1 MLFRDAADPLP
12 TLADDCEVV
21 MTLLDELVMLLDVG
35 LAGSA
40 AFSLPIVVHHFRTC
54 LWQRAVGS
62 TVESRA
68 CVAQV
73 ICLVCTNEVV

>member
-1 MLFRDAADPLP
+1 VLFCDAADPLS

-40 AFSLPIVVHHFRTC
+40 AFSLP
-54 LWQRAVGS
+54 
-62 TVESRA
+62 
-68 CVAQV
+68 
-73 ICLVCTNEVV
+73 

>member
-12 TLADDCEVV
+12 TVADDCEVV

-40 AFSLPIVVHHFRTC
+40 AFSLP
-54 LWQRAVGS
+54 
-62 TVESRA
+62 
-68 CVAQV
+68 
-73 ICLVCTNEVV
+73 